1 MTEILAVTGAADF
14 DDQVIGTAAVV
25 GELADAGV
33 HRVNIAGEPN
43 AERAAARALRAL
55 NEPGTWLA
63 VLPSD
68 KRAGPIW
75 RRVIQASA
83 KPVILVPAAVRGR
96 QPRLHRMLLPLDG
109 TPQAA
114 AAVADSIDRF
124 ARAGVDLVALHVFDA
139 DTVPRFWDHPAHGH
153 HAWTQE
159 FLARNCARPGVR
171 LELRSGAA
179 GDHILEV
186 AVRERADLIALGWSQ
201 RLDEGRAHTVRQAIA
216 AALVPVMLV
225 PVASAPPGTLVPSG

>member
-1 MTEILAVTGAADF
+1 MTEILAATGTADF
-14 DDQVIGTAAVV
+14 DEQVTGMAAIVGEVV
-25 GELADAGV
+25 GADMRPVSLTA
-33 HRVNIAGEPN
+33 EPT
-43 AERAAARALRAL
+43 AERAAARALREMG
-55 NEPGTWLA
+55 EPAVAVA
-63 VLPSD
+63 VLPGD
-68 KRAGPIW
+68 EPNGPIW

-96 QPRLHRMLLPLDG
+96 QPRLRRVLLPLDG
-109 TPQAA
+109 SPQAA
-114 AAVADSIDRF
+114 AAVAGSIEQF
-124 ARAGVDLVALHVFDA
+124 ARAGVDLVVLHVFDA

-179 GDHILEV
+179 GDHILKV
-186 AVRERADLIALGWSQ
+186 ALREGADLIALGWSQ
-201 RLDEGRAHTVRQAIA
+201 RLDKGRAHTVRQAIA

-225 PVASAPPGTLVPSG
+225 PVAPGPRDVGP